1 MPCAGGG
8 PYRGGVPIGRGRRP
22 ENEPSRQSLPGQM
35 PQNVGEKPEPAGDGR
50 NRRERQRSGRQEP
63 AGAPETGTYPFVRW
77 SAAYLRHQAAIPHSP
92 HLGLRAMQT

>member
-1 MPCAGGG
+1 
-8 PYRGGVPIGRGRRP
+8 
-22 ENEPSRQSLPGQM
+22 M
-35 PQNVGEKPEPAGDGR
+35 PQNVGEKPEPAGDDR